1 MNRPM
6 TRRGRRAR
14 DLRRA
19 VAAVLTALLLGLV
32 ATASPAGADD
42 LSNKR
47 KQTQAQIQ
55 ANQAAQDA
63 LQASLEDL
71 SANLAQVAADLQS
84 VQAQL
89 PVAQQK
95 LDEANAALQAAQ
107 REAQRIAD
115 ELADAK
121 TQETAITDAVAKDQA
136 QATQVRAA
144 IGQMARQAYQGGA
157 AADASGLSVVLSAS
171 DAQDFVARFALAATA
186 QRTQEQVLG
195 QMQQLEAQ
203 DRNSQARL
211 TAVRQR
217 IDELKKEADQQV
229 VLADQASKA
238 AAAAKAQ
245 VDQLVAEQA
254 AKQAL
259 LQGQIAQAQAD
270 QAALDDARNQLDQQ
284 LAQIVAEQAA
294 QAAAAARA
302 AAASG
307 RPAQA
312 APGAW
317 FANPT
322 AHDPI
327 VVTSEYGMRLQPI
340 LHIWRLHAGIDL
352 MDHCNEPV
360 YAGRDGTVQWAMYRS
375 GLGNQ
380 VMVDHGWVNG
390 ASLMSSYNHLNSF
403 AVSAGQHVKAGQV
416 VGYAG
421 MTGGV
426 STACHLHFEV
436 YVNGGTVNPRPYLGL

>member
-1 MNRPM
+1 M
-6 TRRGRRAR
+6 RRG
-14 DLRRA
+14 L
-19 VAAVLTALLLGLV
+19 AAVLSALLLALV

-55 ANQAAQDA
+55 ANQAQQDA

-71 SANLAQVAADLQS
+71 SANLAQVVSDLQN

-89 PVAQQK
+89 PGAQQK
-95 LDEANAALQAAQ
+95 LDQANATLQAAQ

-121 TQETAITDAVAKDQA
+121 SQESAITDAVAKDQA
-136 QATQVRAA
+136 QAAQVRTA

-157 AADASGLSVVLSAS
+157 AADTSGLSAVLSAS
-171 DAQDFVARFALAATA
+171 DAQDFVARFALASTA

-217 IDELKKEADQQV
+217 IDELKKAADQQV
-229 VLADQASKA
+229 VIADQASKA

-245 VDQLVAEQA
+245 LDQLLAQQAQKQA
-254 AKQAL
+254 A

-270 QAALDDARNQLDQQ
+270 QAALDAARTQLDQQ
-284 LAQIVAEQAA
+284 LAQIVAQQAA

-312 APGAW
+312 AAGAW
-317 FANPT
+317 FVNPT
-322 AHDPI
+322 ANNPI

-352 MDHCNEPV
+352 MDHCDQPV
-360 YAGRDGTVQWAMYRS
+360 YAGRDGIVQWAMYRT

-403 AVSAGQHVKAGQV
+403 AVSAGQHVTAGQV

-426 STACHLHFEV
+426 STGCHLHFEV
-436 YVNGGTVNPRPYLGL
+436 YINGGTVNPRPYLGL

>member
-1 MNRPM
+1 MNRAAPL
-6 TRRGRRAR
+6 TRRRRRSR
-14 DLRRA
+14 DLRRLLA
-19 VAAVLTALLLGLV
+19 TLLSAMLVALV
-32 ATASPAGADD
+32 ATASPASADD

-71 SANLAQVAADLQS
+71 SANLAQAVVDLQN

-89 PVAQQK
+89 PAAQQK
-95 LDEANAALQAAQ
+95 LDDANAALQAAQ
-107 REAQRIAD
+107 RQAQLIAD
-115 ELADAK
+115 ELADARA
-121 TQETAITDAVAKDQA
+121 QETSLTDAVAKDQA
-136 QATQVRAA
+136 QSAQVRIA

-157 AADASGLSVVLSAS
+157 AVDTSGLSVVLSAT

-195 QMQQLEAQ
+195 QMQALEAQ

-211 TAVRQR
+211 TAVRER
-217 IDELKKEADQQV
+217 IDQLKKEADQQV
-229 VLADQASKA
+229 ALADQATKD

-245 VDQLVAEQA
+245 LDTLVADQT
-254 AKQAL
+254 AKQAAI
-259 LQGQIAQAQAD
+259 QGQIEQAKAD
-270 QAALDDARNQLDQQ
+270 QAALDAARAQLNQQ
-284 LAQIVAEQAA
+284 LATIVDQQAA
-294 QAAAAARA
+294 QAAAARASSSSPGAAR
-302 AAASG
+302 
-307 RPAQA
+307 
-312 APGAW
+312 PGAW
-317 FANPT
+317 FVNPT
-322 AHDPI
+322 AHNPI
-327 VVTSEYGMRLQPI
+327 YVTSEYGMRLQPI

-360 YAGRDGTVQWAMYRS
+360 YAGRDGTVQWAEYRP

-390 ASLMSSYNHLNSF
+390 ASLMSSYNHMNTF
-403 AVSAGQHVKAGQV
+403 AVHAGQHVSAGQV

-426 STACHLHFEV
+426 STGCHLHFEV
-436 YVNGGTVNPRPYLGL
+436 YINGSTVNPRPYLGI